1 MVKNNMKYAFLI
13 PSGQQMVPAL
23 LFQQWV
29 PFQEWLA
36 KNEDGKIFSMM
47 GSNQTE
53 SRNKLLTQ
61 GNQTNPHEFAKT
73 VEWFILIDADI
84 KFSLSQMQELMYSE
98 EKFVSGWYIF
108 NPNNQTSLVGYWKD
122 EPTLLSP
129 EKVLSHKEIFEVDHV
144 AGGFMKIHSSLVQQ
158 LEFPF
163 YYVPKIERPSGDS
176 TWVAEDLIFARN
188 VYEKTGIKPKVIPTL
203 KVGHVKWVTI

>member
-1 MVKNNMKYAFLI
+1 MKYAFLI
-13 PSGQQMVPAL
+13 PSGQQMVPNI

-61 GNQTNPHEFAKT
+61 GKQSTPHEFAKT

-122 EPTLLSP
+122 EPTLL
-129 EKVLSHKEIFEVDHV
+129 
-144 AGGFMKIHSSLVQQ
+144 
-158 LEFPF
+158 
-163 YYVPKIERPSGDS
+163 
-176 TWVAEDLIFARN
+176 
-188 VYEKTGIKPKVIPTL
+188 
-203 KVGHVKWVTI
+203 

>member
-1 MVKNNMKYAFLI
+1 MKYAFLI

-36 KNEDGKIFSMM
+36 KNEDGKIINMVA
-47 GSNQTE
+47 SNQTE
-53 SRNKLLTQ
+53 GRNKLITQ
-61 GNQTNPHEFAKT
+61 GNQSNPHEFAKT
-73 VEWFILIDADI
+73 VEWFIFIDADI
-84 KFSLSQMQELMYSE
+84 KFSLQQMQELMYSE

-122 EPTLLSP
+122 EPTVLSP
-129 EKVLSHKEIFEVDHV
+129 KEVLSHKEIFEVDHV
-144 AGGFMKIHSSLVQQ
+144 AGGFMKIHSSLIQQ

-163 YYVPKIERPSGDS
+163 YYVPKIERPSGET

-203 KVGHVKWVTI
+203 KVGHVKWTVI